1 MGERVSTAGGR
12 RARGLT
18 RTSPSTKFD
27 DVRTEILSSG
37 TASVN
42 GRGSDPSSN
51 EFYRR
56 VVEGMRCGI
65 ITLDANGRVLTCN
78 ELARDILELDES
90 TRDGGAVE
98 TVLAGH
104 PRLAEVLRSSLEMS
118 HLPNR
123 AELELRTRGDD
134 GRTIGFTISP
144 IVGDAGPQG
153 VAIFFKDLTQVER
166 REEQERLRDRLA
178 ALGQMAASM
187 AHEIRNPL
195 ASIEVTATLLKRRLR
210 DKEDETT
217 RLVAKII
224 DEIARLN
231 RTVTQGLEF
240 ARAISPER
248 VEQSVVPILDQAV
261 ANAGDRFPGHRVRI
275 EMKVSEDAPRVPVDA
290 NFLEQV
296 FVNLVVNAIEALELL
311 GHILISVAPYGG
323 DGERASG
330 VEIRVEDDGPG
341 IPGEIREKLF
351 YPFVTTKRNGS
362 GIGLAMAR
370 KIVECHNGLIDVA
383 STPGSGT
390 TFRIRLPRAL
400 DVRGEN

>member
-18 RTSPSTKFD
+18 RTSRPTKFD
-27 DVRTEILSSG
+27 DVRTETLASG
-37 TASVN
+37 TASAN

-65 ITLDANGRVLTCN
+65 ITLDAGGRVLTCN

-98 TVLAGH
+98 TVLASH

-144 IVGDAGPQG
+144 IVGEAGAQG

-195 ASIEVTATLLKRRLR
+195 ASIEVTATLLKRKLR

-231 RTVTQGLEF
+231 STVTQGLEF

-261 ANAGDRFPGHRVRI
+261 ADAGDRFPGHRVRI
-275 EMKVSEDAPRVPVDA
+275 EMNVSADAPRVPVDA

-296 FVNLVVNAIEALELL
+296 FVNLVVNAIEAVELE
-311 GHILISVAPYGG
+311 GRILISVAPYGG
-323 DGERASG
+323 DGARASG